1 MGSFNGFSRD
11 INNGVYRAGFAK
23 SQEAYDGAVFKVFD
37 ALNEVSAMAY
47 FKLSE

>member
-1 MGSFNGFSRD
+1 VFSFRD

-37 ALNEVSAMAY
+37 ALDEVRRQSVL
-47 FKLSE
+47 LSMS